1 MAKIVVAEP
10 ERLGF
15 ALTTMKNSKA
25 KKHFDRQLVNHGA
38 MTLAAF
44 RAKWKPAKRKH
55 LGGLYANLIKSV

>member
-1 MAKIVVAEP
+1 
-10 ERLGF
+10 
-15 ALTTMKNSKA
+15 MKNLQA

-44 RAKWKPAKRKH
+44 RAKWKPAKRKY